1 MKKKGSL
8 CYIFIVTSIFIALL
22 AFTLFMGVNRSNSQF
37 SFIFNL
43 IFLVSMFL
51 LVFGFILTNVKKAIN
66 IRNQLKN
73 AIDKLKGED
82 WENIS
87 FEMSELKTAY
97 ENYQDE
103 MKRLSQAESADSPRI
118 SCDIEEYIY
127 PQLLNNIIKKPICE
141 SISGTMTG
149 LGLLGTFLG
158 LIIGLKDFSTDY
170 NEIQNSILMLL
181 NGIKMSFL
189 TSVYGV
195 LFSLVF

>member
-22 AFTLFMGVNRSNSQF
+22 AFTLFMGVNRSNSQL

-97 ENYQDE
+97 EN
-103 MKRLSQAESADSPRI
+103 
-118 SCDIEEYIY
+118 
-127 PQLLNNIIKKPICE
+127 
-141 SISGTMTG
+141 
-149 LGLLGTFLG
+149 
-158 LIIGLKDFSTDY
+158 
-170 NEIQNSILMLL
+170 
-181 NGIKMSFL
+181 
-189 TSVYGV
+189 
-195 LFSLVF
+195 

>member
-51 LVFGFILTNVKKAIN
+51 LVFGFIRTNVKKAID

-118 SCDIEEYIY
+118 SCDIEEYMY

-158 LIIGLKDFSTDY
+158 LIIGLKDFSTD
-170 NEIQNSILMLL
+170 
-181 NGIKMSFL
+181 
-189 TSVYGV
+189 
-195 LFSLVF
+195 